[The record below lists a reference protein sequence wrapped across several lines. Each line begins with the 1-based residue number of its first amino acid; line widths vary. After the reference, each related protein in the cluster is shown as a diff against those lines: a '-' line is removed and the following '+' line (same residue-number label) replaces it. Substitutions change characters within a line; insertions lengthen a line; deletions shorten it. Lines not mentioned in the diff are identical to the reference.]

1 MAKFHLRNLARF
13 FNIIMLLY
21 KNEFASFAELL
32 IHCPGTPGHGSLLH
46 ENTAVEKVNY
56 IMNKF
61 LALREEEK
69 AKLKANKNLT
79 IGDVT
84 TINVTM
90 LKVRSL
96 F

>member
-1 MAKFHLRNLARF
+1 MK
-13 FNIIMLLY
+13 
-21 KNEFASFAELL
+21 

-46 ENTAVEKVNY
+46 ENTAAEKVNY

-69 AKLKANKNLT
+69 NKLKANKNLT

-84 TINVTM
+84 TINITM
-90 LKVRSL
+90 LSVS
-96 F
+96 